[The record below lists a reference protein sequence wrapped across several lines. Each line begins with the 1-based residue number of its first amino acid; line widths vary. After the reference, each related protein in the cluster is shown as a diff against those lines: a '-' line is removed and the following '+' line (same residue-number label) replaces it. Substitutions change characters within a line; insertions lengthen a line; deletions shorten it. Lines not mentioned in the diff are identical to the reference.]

1 MAARR
6 CSPPHAPA
14 WWYLGSEQSTAFGQ
28 AATRA
33 RSERVSPSSVWD
45 GGQQVNQGLIG
56 LPGLYC
62 KTRDAAPQIG
72 AVEGRAL
79 VDFPGEVEKGLGS
92 DLNNQHLI

>member
-56 LPGLYC
+56 LSGLDR
-62 KTRDAAPQIG
+62 KTRNAAPQIG
-72 AVEGRAL
+72 AVEGCVL
-79 VDFPGEVEKGLGS
+79 VDFPGEESLS
-92 DLNNQHLI
+92 